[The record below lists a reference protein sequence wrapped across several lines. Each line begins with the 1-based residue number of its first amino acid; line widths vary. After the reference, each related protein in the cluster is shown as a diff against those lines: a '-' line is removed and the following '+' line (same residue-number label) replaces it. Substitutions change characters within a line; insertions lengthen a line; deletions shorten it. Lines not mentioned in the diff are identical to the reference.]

1 MADEQ
6 VVATRSLKPLG
17 VGYLVW
23 HCISKLAILV
33 ILMFTTLAYAGIYS
47 VQGQLPQTVSLMG
60 FDVSAW
66 LFIGGS
72 WAILALV
79 TLAGISFA
87 VSALTFQREHVR
99 LTRAII
105 LGRIMFALCVID
117 LLTSVVQGDSVSIIT
132 GSVSLVLTG
141 SLALEVRR
149 ASRGI
154 DQGAPQKSFVA
165 EAIDEEPVRLESLSD
180 AARSRFRATSGY
192 ATIMLVWGAL
202 RVLYGI
208 ATLISLPLASGA
220 RFAMYGLASSL
231 LIMCVGFYLIV
242 AGRYGKTAL
251 SGSGKLDTF
260 MGLCRIG
267 VIVAGAALVLFVFL
281 LLGGLAP
288 TAGETFCAV
297 VDLALC
303 GAGLFSASK
312 LNET

>member
-1 MADEQ
+1 
-6 VVATRSLKPLG
+6 
-17 VGYLVW
+17 
-23 HCISKLAILV
+23 
-33 ILMFTTLAYAGIYS
+33 
-47 VQGQLPQTVSLMG
+47 
-60 FDVSAW
+60 
-66 LFIGGS
+66 
-72 WAILALV
+72 
-79 TLAGISFA
+79 
-87 VSALTFQREHVR
+87 
-99 LTRAII
+99 
-105 LGRIMFALCVID
+105 
-117 LLTSVVQGDSVSIIT
+117 
-132 GSVSLVLTG
+132 VLTG

-220 RFAMYGLASSL
+220 RFVMYGLASSL
-231 LIMCVGFYLIV
+231 VIMCVGVYLIV

-288 TAGETFCAV
+288 AAGETFCAV

-312 LNET
+312 LNEA

>member
-6 VVATRSLKPLG
+6 AVATRSLKPLG

-154 DQGAPQKSFVA
+154 DQDAPQKSFVA

-180 AARSRFRATSGY
+180 AAAQGSGPHQATQPSC
-192 ATIMLVWGAL
+192 
-202 RVLYGI
+202 
-208 ATLISLPLASGA
+208 SSGA
-220 RFAMYGLASSL
+220 RFECCMASRRSYRCRLPLA
-231 LIMCVGFYLIV
+231 
-242 AGRYGKTAL
+242 
-251 SGSGKLDTF
+251 LDTLCT
-260 MGLCRIG
+260 GLPRR
-267 VIVAGAALVLFVFL
+267 
-281 LLGGLAP
+281 
-288 TAGETFCAV
+288 
-297 VDLALC
+297 
-303 GAGLFSASK
+303 S
-312 LNET
+312 

>member
-6 VVATRSLKPLG
+6 AVATRSLKPLG

-154 DQGAPQKSFVA
+154 DQDAPQKSFVA

-180 AARSRFRATSGY
+180 SARSRFRATSGY

-220 RFAMYGLASSL
+220 RFVMYGLASSL
-231 LIMCVGFYLIV
+231 VIMCVGVYLIV

-312 LNET
+312 LNEA

>member
-6 VVATRSLKPLG
+6 AVATRSLKPLG

-180 AARSRFRATSGY
+180 AARSRFQGHIR
-192 ATIMLVWGAL
+192 L
-202 RVLYGI
+202 RNHH
-208 ATLISLPLASGA
+208 A
-220 RFAMYGLASSL
+220 RLGRASSAVWHRDAHIAAACL
-231 LIMCVGFYLIV
+231 WRSIRYVRACLV
-242 AGRYGKTAL
+242 AR
-251 SGSGKLDTF
+251 DHV
-260 MGLCRIG
+260 R
-267 VIVAGAALVLFVFL
+267 
-281 LLGGLAP
+281 GGLSHRRREIRKDGTQRLWKA
-288 TAGETFCAV
+288 
-297 VDLALC
+297 
-303 GAGLFSASK
+303 
-312 LNET
+312 

>member
-154 DQGAPQKSFVA
+154 DQDAPQKSFVA
-165 EAIDEEPVRLESLSD
+165 EAIDEEPVRLESLSG

-220 RFAMYGLASSL
+220 RYVMYGFASSL
-231 LIMCVGFYLIV
+231 VIMCVGVYLIV

-288 TAGETFCAV
+288 AAGETFCAV

-312 LNET
+312 LNEA

>member
-6 VVATRSLKPLG
+6 AVATRSLMPLG

-72 WAILALV
+72 WAILTLV

-149 ASRGI
+149 ASKGI
-154 DQGAPQKSFVA
+154 DQDAPQKSFVA
-165 EAIDEEPVRLESLSD
+165 EAIDEEPARLESLSD

-220 RFAMYGLASSL
+220 RYVMYGLASSL
-231 LIMCVGFYLIV
+231 VIMCVGVYLIV

-288 TAGETFCAV
+288 AAGETFCAV

-303 GAGLFSASK
+303 GAGLFSGSK
-312 LNET
+312 LNQA

>member
-6 VVATRSLKPLG
+6 AVATRSLKPLG

-180 AARSRFRATSGY
+180 VARSRFRATSGY

-208 ATLISLPLASGA
+208 ATLISLPLASGS
-220 RFAMYGLASSL
+220 RYVMYGLASSL
-231 LIMCVGFYLIV
+231 VIMCVGVYLIV

-288 TAGETFCAV
+288 AAGETFCAV

-312 LNET
+312 LNEA

>member
-6 VVATRSLKPLG
+6 AVATRSLKPLG

-154 DQGAPQKSFVA
+154 DQDAPQKSFVA

-220 RFAMYGLASSL
+220 
-231 LIMCVGFYLIV
+231 
-242 AGRYGKTAL
+242 
-251 SGSGKLDTF
+251 
-260 MGLCRIG
+260 
-267 VIVAGAALVLFVFL
+267 
-281 LLGGLAP
+281 
-288 TAGETFCAV
+288 
-297 VDLALC
+297 
-303 GAGLFSASK
+303 
-312 LNET
+312 

>member
-1 MADEQ
+1 MTDEQ
-6 VVATRSLKPLG
+6 AVATRSLKPLG

-149 ASRGI
+149 SSRGI
-154 DQGAPQKSFVA
+154 DQDAPQKSFVA

-180 AARSRFRATSGY
+180 TARSRFRATSGY

-208 ATLISLPLASGA
+208 ATLISLPLASDA
-220 RFAMYGLASSL
+220 RYVMYGLASSL
-231 LIMCVGFYLIV
+231 VIMCVGVYLIV

-288 TAGETFCAV
+288 AAGETFCAV

-312 LNET
+312 LNEA